1 MSLAMIPHIHH
12 WTPSTNVDYLCRLQ
26 MFTSNVDHSYT
37 CWTDR
42 RPTYPW
48 HFPTPY
54 ITFVIFS
61 YITSV
66 IWTNRQCYVFVW
78 PIVYPPIPGI
88 FLLLLLLHEPVS
100 NFHFQSLIYHIQVSW
115 PLNPYIF
122 WKLMMSAIQIQAKYK
137 HKDNISYV
145 DKDAKGII
153 EWNNSVLY
161 FQNLFVISFSKIYHI
176 IGVIGFPFICLCI
189 CICPCICLCI
199 CIFVWIWIADIISFQ
214 KIYGLRGTW
223 SLTAVLQ
230 LIYELRKNCCGTG
243 RDGWTGRDGRNRR
256 FYKRSSRNY
265 KIENIGS

>member
-1 MSLAMIPHIHH
+1 MSLTMIPHIHH

-122 WKLMMSAIQIQAKYK
+122 WKLMMSAIQIRAKYK
-137 HKDNISYV
+137 HKDNVSYV

-161 FQNLFVISFSKIYHI
+161 FQNLDHSSK
-176 IGVIGFPFICLCI
+176 GNCLNWQNEKPAEGNPLKWQTKNLPRETALTDKMKNLPRETAI
-189 CICPCICLCI
+189 T
-199 CIFVWIWIADIISFQ
+199 D
-214 KIYGLRGTW
+214 KI
-223 SLTAVLQ
+223 
-230 LIYELRKNCCGTG
+230 
-243 RDGWTGRDGRNRR
+243 
-256 FYKRSSRNY
+256 
-265 KIENIGS
+265 